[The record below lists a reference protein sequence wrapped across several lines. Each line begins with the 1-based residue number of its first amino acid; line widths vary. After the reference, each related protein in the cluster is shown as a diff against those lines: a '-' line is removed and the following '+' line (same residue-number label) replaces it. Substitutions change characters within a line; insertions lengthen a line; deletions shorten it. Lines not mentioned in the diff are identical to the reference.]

1 MKRTTLYLD
10 PDLEV
15 LLKLEVRRQR
25 RPMAA
30 IVREAVQAYVTRE
43 PRPMPP
49 GAGAW
54 ASGHADTAE
63 RADDVLAKTGF
74 GAIAGPTR
82 PASRQP
88 RTAGR
93 TTSGSAGKPAV
104 AARSRRRRRA

>member
-15 LLKLEVRRQR
+15 LLKLEVRRQK

-43 PRPMPP
+43 PRQAPP

-54 ASGHADTAE
+54 SSGHADTAD
-63 RADDVLAKTGF
+63 RAEAILTDTGF
-74 GAIAGPTR
+74 GAGRPEAHGPASPKRPAGP
-82 PASRQP
+82 
-88 RTAGR
+88 AGR
-93 TTSGSAGKPAV
+93 HRPT
-104 AARSRRRRRA
+104 RRA